1 MMMQL
6 PSGELRT
13 NVATLAVPNDCL
25 PAAARGMIESL
36 PAEVY
41 DPDFRGQSL
50 RTVYFDT
57 PDFVL
62 RKARLKKRRYLTLR
76 VRSYEPSGV
85 YALSIKTEEEKLRKE
100 IDARLA
106 AGYLKEGIRPAM
118 LTALLPADLLARAWE
133 WIDDQVLIP
142 VVTVACRRY
151 AVEDDADRLT
161 LDCDIRTDTG
171 KIFPTNVMEHK
182 TARAGSERREA
193 AFDFL
198 RYRPIKLSKF
208 LWSTES

>member
-1 MMMQL
+1 MKL

-13 NVATLAVPNDCL
+13 NLATLAVPNECL

-41 DPDFRGQSL
+41 DPDFRGQGL

-57 PDFVL
+57 PQFVL

-76 VRSYEPSGV
+76 LRSYEPSGV
-85 YALSIKTEEEKLRKE
+85 FALSLKTEEEKFRKE

-106 AGYLKEGIRPAM
+106 AGCLREGIRPTM

-133 WIDDQVLIP
+133 LIDDQVLVP

-151 AVEDDADRLT
+151 AVEDETDRLT
-161 LDCDIRTDTG
+161 LDCDIHTDTG
-171 KIFPTNVMEHK
+171 KTYPTNVLEYK
-182 TARAGSERREA
+182 TARAGSDRRET
-193 AFDFL
+193 AFDLL

-208 LWSTES
+208 LWSTTP